1 MAREAEEPA
10 LGCACCGQTDSHQPR
25 REAATLSEAALDGD
39 VEQLQHFI
47 RAGADV
53 CAADAS
59 QRDLTAL
66 HHAVE
71 SGSRKTVRA
80 LIDAG
85 ANVSAQTSNG
95 VAPLHTAA
103 ANGHYTIVQ
112 ELLDTGAN
120 VSVRNE
126 NGGTP
131 LHAAA
136 MFWQPKI
143 AKLLLDAGADVQ
155 AKDHDGRSPLY
166 EAVRAESLTAAQL
179 LLDAG
184 ADANA
189 TDSNGD
195 TLLEVALADGP
206 DSIKILLDHGA
217 MASNKADR
225 DDDEGNTL
233 LHRAAQ
239 SSAHLLRALLATAT
253 PDDLE
258 AVNNDGA
265 TPFLYAAAHGS
276 VEQLRL
282 LQDAGANVKAL
293 TAAGETALHLAAGD
307 PEHSYLGY
315 RSDAGDKLGLIID
328 AGVDLNARAAGL
340 TALGRAEALGHGPVI
355 QALRERGATE

>member
-1 MAREAEEPA
+1 MAGDIEEAA
-10 LGCACCGQTDSHQPR
+10 LSCACCGRTDSDQPR
-25 REAATLSEAALDGD
+25 NEAATLSQAALDGD
-39 VEQLQHFI
+39 VEQLQQLI

-59 QRDLTAL
+59 QRGLTAL
-66 HHAVE
+66 HYAVE
-71 SGSRKTVRA
+71 SGSRKSVKA

-85 ANVSAQTSNG
+85 ANVSAQTSDG

-103 ANGHYTIVQ
+103 ANGHYAIVQ
-112 ELLDTGAN
+112 ELIDAGAN

-143 AKLLLDAGADVQ
+143 AKLLLDAGADVK

-166 EAVRAESLTAAQL
+166 EAVRAESLTVAQL

-217 MASNKADR
+217 IASNKADR
-225 DDDEGNTL
+225 DDEGNTL

-307 PEHSYLGY
+307 PEHSYVGY
-315 RSDAGDKLGLIID
+315 RSDAGDKLGLILD
-328 AGVDLNARAAGL
+328 AGVDLNARAAEL